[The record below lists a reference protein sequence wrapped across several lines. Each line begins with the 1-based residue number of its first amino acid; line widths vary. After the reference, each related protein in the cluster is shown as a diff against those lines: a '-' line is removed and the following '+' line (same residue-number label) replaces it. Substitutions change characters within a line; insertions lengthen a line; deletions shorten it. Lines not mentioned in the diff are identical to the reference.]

1 MIILLILGIIMF
13 ILGAILYAADDYIP
27 LKLGKIDWELDTEI
41 LGMIFMISGG
51 VLFGMT
57 FFTIGIKF
65 LIEQGGN
72 V

>member
-13 ILGAILYAADDYIP
+13 LLGAILYAADDFLT
-27 LKLGKIDWELDTEI
+27 LKLGKIDWELDTET
-41 LGMIFMISGG
+41 LGMILMISGG
-51 VLFGMT
+51 VLFGMA

-72 V
+72 I